1 MMQCGVRRPCRRC
14 YSGGMAA
21 ALHMWSIA
29 GKVLTALLA
38 VAMAILLVAAW
49 RIVKHG
55 VSARDKPTAAEGA
68 IAGVLLHTAMPR
80 DAKAMKN
87 PVSLTDAV
95 LAEGRAHW
103 ADHCATCHGNDGK
116 GDTEMGRG
124 LYPKAP
130 DMSDGSPDLSDG
142 ELFYIITNGV
152 RLTGMPGWGD
162 SGARSNEETW
172 HLVHFIR
179 HLPKMTPAELE
190 NMKQMNPISPKE
202 RKEKKEEEEFLSG
215 K

>member
-1 MMQCGVRRPCRRC
+1 
-14 YSGGMAA
+14 MAA
-21 ALHMWSIA
+21 RGWSIA
-29 GKVLTALLA
+29 GKVLTT
-38 VAMAILLVAAW
+38 LLVAALAVAAIAAW
-49 RIVKHG
+49 QIARHG
-55 VSARDKPTAAEGA
+55 VSARDKPTATEGA
-68 IAGVLLHTAMPR
+68 IAGVLRHAAVLR

-87 PVSLTDAV
+87 PIKLADAV
-95 LAEGRAHW
+95 LAEGRKHW

-116 GDTEMGRG
+116 GDTEIGRG

-162 SGARSNEETW
+162 PRNARSNEQTW

-179 HLPKMTPAELE
+179 HLPKLTPAELE
-190 NMKQMNPISPKE
+190 RMKQMNPISPAD
-202 RKEKKEEEEFLSG
+202 RKEKKEEDEFLSG
-215 K
+215 R